1 MLQYSFNADLRSVL
15 RRLASTMPDSP
26 TASTRSEQ
34 PAPQAKRRL
43 LQTAAQQPRLEI
55 AHIVLRRRPHKT
67 HDAAT

>member
-15 RRLASTMPDSP
+15 RRLASTMQACT

-34 PAPQAKRRL
+34 PAPQEKRRL
-43 LQTAAQQPRLEI
+43 LHTAAQQPRLEI
-55 AHIVLRRRPHKT
+55 AHIALRRRPNET